1 MLFKERMLNSLLQN
15 IEQRLAKK
23 PFTWMSWWRN
33 KRWNTFFFIVPKLTE
48 ERPLWKRDETS
59 LNNLRLFNLEPQ
71 VLQAEI
77 QAYWR
82 KSFWQRWWLGLLTGI
97 NNKRKVWSYYQRC
110 LAFGEVQKQHSYFVS
125 VLKRS
130 EQERTLLAELV
141 NWLDENTKHC
151 EKTLEK
157 HAGDLK
163 WLQNRFPSVLSQY
176 EKKKEQEFL
185 KRLEK
190 KLKKITTKEEQ
201 IRLRCRIKKEY
212 QGLVKVMRDYL
223 LYPLPSE
230 QANVSNEGAA
240 TVITADEATEQ
251 SVIVSDR
258 HELVYVG
265 PAPVTVTRNMSRL
278 CLTGKAHLG
287 DMGKVGNWVFFQR
300 QRIASLLE
308 EGRPEACIEIKT
320 LLEENLNSIKMLIEP
335 QIQGYQQLI
344 NKARQGNVNY
354 KVAIE
359 CSEDL
364 QRRLMKFFRSSVLL
378 FHPDKSNGNKDLS
391 RVQTEFFRQFR
402 QFSEIS
408 REAVKDGLEI
418 LKTYAPQCEAEI
430 QKILDEIERDRK
442 AFRAELAQVGKEI
455 AQMRKEREEAAAK
468 RAQEREEAEAKR
480 AQERKEMKEEIEKL
494 RQLML
499 AQNRTSNQTSKEATS
514 SQERENSNGL
524 FFRP

>member
-1 MLFKERMLNSLLQN
+1 
-15 IEQRLAKK
+15 
-23 PFTWMSWWRN
+23 
-33 KRWNTFFFIVPKLTE
+33 
-48 ERPLWKRDETS
+48 
-59 LNNLRLFNLEPQ
+59 
-71 VLQAEI
+71 
-77 QAYWR
+77 
-82 KSFWQRWWLGLLTGI
+82 
-97 NNKRKVWSYYQRC
+97 
-110 LAFGEVQKQHSYFVS
+110 
-125 VLKRS
+125 
-130 EQERTLLAELV
+130 
-141 NWLDENTKHC
+141 
-151 EKTLEK
+151 LEK

-230 QANVSNEGAA
+230 QANVRNEGAA

-320 LLEENLNSIKMLIEP
+320 LLEQSLNSIKMLIEP

-468 RAQEREEAEAKR
+468 RAQER
-480 AQERKEMKEEIEKL
+480 KEMKEEIERL

-514 SQERENSNGL
+514 SQEQERPGDNAY
-524 FFRP
+524 FFGRR

>member
-1 MLFKERMLNSLLQN
+1 MLNSLLQN

-33 KRWNTFFFIVPKLTE
+33 KRWSTFFFIVPKLTE

-71 VLQAEI
+71 TLQAEV

-82 KSFWQRWWLGLLTGI
+82 RPFWQRWWLGLLTGI

-110 LAFGEVQKQHSYFVS
+110 LAFGEVQKQHNYVVS
-125 VLKRS
+125 VLKRN

-190 KLKKITTKEEQ
+190 KLKKITTKEDQ

-230 QANVSNEGAA
+230 QANVRNEGAA
-240 TVITADEATEQ
+240 TVITADEATEQSVQ

-344 NKARQGNVNY
+344 SKARQGNVNY

-378 FHPDKSNGNKDLS
+378 FHPDKSNGNEDLS
-391 RVQTEFFRQFR
+391 QIQTEFFRQFR

-468 RAQEREEAEAKR
+468 RAQER
-480 AQERKEMKEEIEKL
+480 KEMKEEIEKL